1 MGVVRG
7 RWKRGG
13 ERARSTV
20 TVAHSGKLIILSSKM
35 MIFLW
40 DRGKGERE
48 KSKRGKG
55 LLGERGEGREKGKEK
70 EERAERDKKYLYFHL
85 YRKEALDILGF
96 GTLQERSTTYSG
108 ISGVGGAEG
117 AGQPS
122 EPPKATEK
130 NLRSTIV
137 ETLKQLVFSLF
148 NDDG

>member
-48 KSKRGKG
+48 ICK
-55 LLGERGEGREKGKEK
+55 LE
-70 EERAERDKKYLYFHL
+70 
-85 YRKEALDILGF
+85 
-96 GTLQERSTTYSG
+96 
-108 ISGVGGAEG
+108 
-117 AGQPS
+117 
-122 EPPKATEK
+122 EK
-130 NLRSTIV
+130 NYFEKKSI
-137 ETLKQLVFSLF
+137 F
-148 NDDG
+148 

>member
-70 EERAERDKKYLYFHL
+70 EERAERDKKDLYFHL

-96 GTLQERSTTYSG
+96 GALQERSTTYSG
-108 ISGVGGAEG
+108 ISGEQKERGN
-117 AGQPS
+117 PLS
-122 EPPKATEK
+122 
-130 NLRSTIV
+130 RRR
-137 ETLKQLVFSLF
+137 
-148 NDDG
+148 

>member
-1 MGVVRG
+1 MGVVKG

-20 TVAHSGKLIILSSKM
+20 TVAHSSKLIILSSKM

-40 DRGKGERE
+40 DRGKRERE

-96 GTLQERSTTYSG
+96 GNASG
-108 ISGVGGAEG
+108 EKHYRRVNIK
-117 AGQPS
+117 
-122 EPPKATEK
+122 PPPP
-130 NLRSTIV
+130 
-137 ETLKQLVFSLF
+137 
-148 NDDG
+148 